1 MVNKAK
7 EMIDLALNPPIPEIG
22 TVYVGT
28 VVGTTKFGAF
38 VNILP
43 GRDGLVHIS
52 KMGNG
57 QRVNNVEDVMNVGDI
72 FDVRV
77 DDMDDRGK
85 VSLTPVGDGFENN
98 DSDDSQT
105 ERAKRSE
112 GSDSKSDSPQRETR
126 SRTRTNSSKSDDSSE
141 PKSRAKASNDED
153 RDFASF
159 SDFLDT
165 EMKEKY
171 GDLGPEEPRR
181 PRNDNKRRNNNRR

>member
-1 MVNKAK
+1 MYKLN
-7 EMIDLALNPPIPEIG
+7 LALNPPIPEIG
-22 TVYVGT
+22 KVYEGT

-57 QRVNNVEDVMNVGDI
+57 QRINNVEDVMNVGDI

-98 DSDDSQT
+98 DEGDSG
-105 ERAKRSE
+105 EPRESRDSE
-112 GSDSKSDSPQRETR
+112 SKAPGNRETR
-126 SRTRTNSSKSDDSSE
+126 TRTRGNSSSDSDSE
-141 PKSRAKASNDED
+141 PKSSRSKASNDED

-159 SDFLDT
+159 SDFLDV

-181 PRNDNKRRNNNRR
+181 PRNDNKRRNNNNNRR